1 MTKQQTIEYVLIIF
15 LMIGLCMGLSY
26 ATKHIDSLA
35 DRYNHNQKK
44 ESIAKIK
51 RSK

>member
-15 LMIGLCMGLSY
+15 LMIGLCMGLAY
-26 ATKHIDSLA
+26 ATKHVDSLA
-35 DRYNHNQKK
+35 DRYNHNQKQELVIK
-44 ESIAKIK
+44 NK